1 MNKTKLQN
9 SWPAYSISLSSP
21 TTLNY
26 CKLGLCNKQ
35 HPESR
40 LSMQL
45 LQFPAPGWALE
56 VLLKS
61 KLKHLQ
67 RLGRGL
73 GAPCNYQPAPEPG
86 WLCRWETKH
95 SQGRKFQK
103 LNCCLGCGVGLG
115 KEKKNNPKTQP
126 KNTKG
131 LKLSC
136 SEYAEPEVWV
146 LGLWME
152 PRNQLGRRMQG

>member
-1 MNKTKLQN
+1 MIDCYVIRCTAEEKILYNMNKTKLQN

-115 KEKKNNPKTQP
+115 KEKKKKQP
-126 KNTKG
+126 KNTTQKHQG
-131 LKLSC
+131 IKAFL
-136 SEYAEPEVWV
+136 
-146 LGLWME
+146 LGIC
-152 PRNQLGRRMQG
+152 